1 MFNGYSSSLNA
12 SFSFEKLSRPFQLP
26 KTGLPN
32 PVRVVVALPV
42 ETPEVEPTPGLLVW
56 GDVGVPPPIEDMD
69 ADEFLSPR
77 IDGEPIVRSSIP
89 DVTTEN
95 PGQKKPKK
103 KQPQDDRPGV
113 ISGDEIDRQVVKFKV
128 YNPDDAEQWVT
139 VEAIKS
145 IRFRLS
151 DTDKRQT
158 VTGKGK
164 NIAVTTSNL
173 SGKILKLNLR
183 PPPPPPKPQT

>member
-1 MFNGYSSSLNA
+1 MFNGFPTSLNA
-12 SFSFEKLSRPFQLP
+12 NFSFEKLSRPFQLP
-26 KTGLPN
+26 NTGLPN
-32 PVRVVVALPV
+32 PVRVVVAIPV
-42 ETPEVEPTPGLLVW
+42 ETPEEDPTPGLLAW
-56 GDVGVPPPIEDMD
+56 GDVGVPSPIEDMEAD
-69 ADEFLSPR
+69 AFMSDR
-77 IDGEPIVRSSIP
+77 VDGQAIVRGEIP
-89 DVTTEN
+89 DVSTEN
-95 PGQKKPKK
+95 PSKKKPKK

-113 ISGDEIDRQVVKFKV
+113 VSGDEIDRQVVRFKV

-139 VEAIKS
+139 VEAVKS

-151 DTDKRQT
+151 DTDQRQT

-183 PPPPPPKPQT
+183 PPPPPPKPRT